1 MALDPVAALS
11 STINLIHEIKQNL
24 QDAEDKYLFLLEEV
38 DFLSGLLEKATVDD
52 NQDVLAFNEFENLK
66 TTLKEVVAFAKK
78 VPKLRTTEGAVKM
91 MAKDS
96 IGVDISSD
104 SLDSP
109 SSHSIGKHVAAAKK
123 ESHSH
128 SWFPSVGELLTS
140 KSRLKEAQDLVTRI
154 KEHVEK
160 LNFAMNLANLE
171 EARDAKRREIDTLE
185 ALKRI
190 EESNAKRLK
199 HEKHREKLE
208 KEEHERLER
217 EKQKPCSFEGIW
229 VALFGVGAGPPAPDK
244 EHHAPPRP
252 KAKAKPA
259 VH

>member
-24 QDAEDKYLFLLEEV
+24 QEAEDKYLFLLEEV

-78 VPKLRTTEGAVKM
+78 VPKLKTTEGAVKM
-91 MAKDS
+91 MARGS
-96 IGVDISSD
+96 GIGVEISSD
-104 SLDSP
+104 SDST
-109 SSHSIGKHVAAAKK
+109 SSHSIGKHVAAAR
-123 ESHSH
+123 ESHQH

-171 EARDAKRREIDTLE
+171 EAREAKRREIDTLD

-217 EKQKPCSFEGIW
+217 EKQKACSFEGIW
-229 VALFGVGAGPPAPDK
+229 AALFGVGVSHSEPDN
-244 EHHAPPRP
+244 HAPRP
-252 KAKAKPA
+252 KAKPKAA